1 METPHET
8 TNSLQEHGI
17 VKGDKRIIRGW
28 VMYDWANSVYN
39 LVISSAIF
47 PIFYDTV
54 TTNKYKADKYTID
67 INNSVALTAK
77 ELAKNEVVTVDFF
90 GWEVSNSA
98 LMSFVLSASF
108 LVVSFLS
115 PFLSGIADY
124 RGNKKRFLQFF
135 CYLGATACISLF
147 FFNDLLKAG
156 WLEVGLLSLFIASIG
171 FWNSLVFYNSYL
183 PEIAVPA
190 QHDKISARG
199 FSMGYFGSML
209 LLIICLLLMMVPSLT
224 GGYFDDP
231 ITPPDVKIEGLPAKY
246 CFILVGVWWIFFSQF
261 TYRVLPNVVSNR
273 VKEKGYIWKGFREL
287 KKVFVE
293 FRHTFRLK
301 RYLTAFFFFNTGV
314 QTVML
319 MATFFAKKEINWPVN
334 PETGKA
340 DDSGLIIAILLIQL
354 LGAAGA
360 FVMSRLSHKIGNIK
374 TLGVSIVIWLGV
386 CAGAFVITTPVQFYI
401 LACVVGL
408 VMGGVQAMAR
418 STYSKFLPETEDHAS
433 YFSFYDATEKIGI
446 VCGTL
451 FFGVMEILFD
461 DMRFSVLSIAFFFVM
476 GLLMLFRVPKE
487 ERVSPAAV

>member
-1 METPHET
+1 MEQEVIDSTPHT
-8 TNSLQEHGI
+8 SPI

-54 TTNKYKADKYTID
+54 TTNLYKSTTYTID
-67 INNSVALTAK
+67 LENSAALAAK
-77 ELAKNEVVTVDFF
+77 ELAKDEVVTVDFF
-90 GWEVSNSA
+90 GWQISNSA

-108 LVVSFLS
+108 LVVTFLS

-147 FFNDLLKAG
+147 FFNDLLVSG

-183 PEIAVPA
+183 PEIAEPS

-209 LLIICLLLMMVPSLT
+209 LLVICLLLMMVPELT

-231 ITPPDVKIEGLPAKY
+231 DTPKKVEGLPAKY
-246 CFILVGVWWIFFSQF
+246 CFILVGIWWIFFSQF
-261 TYRVLPNVVSNR
+261 TYRVLPNVLSNR

-287 KKVFVE
+287 KKVFSE

-319 MATFFAKKEINWPVN
+319 MATFFAKKEIEWPVN
-334 PETGKA
+334 PDTGKPN
-340 DDSGLIIAILLIQL
+340 DSGLIIAILLIQL

-360 FVMSRLSHKIGNIK
+360 FIMSRLSGKIGNIK
-374 TLGVSIVIWLGV
+374 TLGVSIVIWSGV

-451 FFGVMEILFD
+451 FFGVMEIIFE
-461 DMRFSVLSIAFFFVM
+461 DMRFSVLSVAFFFVM

-487 ERVSPAAV
+487 ERISVAA